1 MTYLSE
7 GISHTGL
14 VTMLTLSK
22 LRLDHEHA
30 DQNSTPR
37 HFHVRCVNIAVKKL
51 YTHTKGDA
59 VK

>member
-1 MTYLSE
+1 
-7 GISHTGL
+7 
-14 VTMLTLSK
+14 MLTLSK

-59 VK
+59 VKWHYFSVFVGE